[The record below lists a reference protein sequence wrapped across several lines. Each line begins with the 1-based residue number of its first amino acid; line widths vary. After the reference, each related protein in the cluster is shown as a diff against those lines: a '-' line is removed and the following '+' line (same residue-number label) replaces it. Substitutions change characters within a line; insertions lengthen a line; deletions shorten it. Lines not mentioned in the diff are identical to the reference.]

1 MRFPCS
7 PFFLSLTP
15 SGLFRP
21 EALVGTFSD
30 REELRVVRRD
40 DFPDKETD
48 DTNWGAPRELSFWT
62 ITTKG

>member
-1 MRFPCS
+1 MRFPF
-7 PFFLSLTP
+7 PPLFLSLTP

-40 DFPDKETD
+40 DVPEKETD
-48 DTNWGAPRELSFWT
+48 DTNWGAPRETSFWT